1 MRSHYL
7 LIFYSF
13 CISFSVSLSSLPLH
27 LFFLPPQTSITDLTS
42 PAADPF
48 LHCRSHKPNRCRPFS
63 PLSIS
68 QAQLSTLFSIVDLTS
83 CRPFSPSSIS
93 QAQPPQTLLSIA
105 DLTSPATTNPSILLC
120 THSVSIKKDQ
130 AMLLAA
136 KSSNQYQLGLDSS
149 MKTVKLCPLAQVSSV
164 GTKTDRVSGMGFG
177 LAVLIFMGFCF
188 VVLHWF

>member
-7 LIFYSF
+7 FLFFI
-13 CISFSVSLSSLPLH
+13 LSSFHSLYLSPHCLSISSFFLHKPPLH
-27 LFFLPPQTSITDLTS
+27 HRSNKPNRRPFS
-42 PAADPF
+42 PSPISQAADPF
-48 LHCRSHKPNRCRPFS
+48 LHRRSHKLSRHKPFS
-63 PLSIS
+63 PSPIS
-68 QAQLSTLFSIVDLTS
+68 QAQL
-83 CRPFSPSSIS
+83 
-93 QAQPPQTLLSIA
+93 PQTLLSIA
-105 DLTSPATTNPSILLC
+105 DLTSPATTNPSMLLC

-164 GTKTDRVSGMGFG
+164 GTKTNRVSGMGFG
-177 LAVLIFMGFCF
+177 LAILIFMGFCF